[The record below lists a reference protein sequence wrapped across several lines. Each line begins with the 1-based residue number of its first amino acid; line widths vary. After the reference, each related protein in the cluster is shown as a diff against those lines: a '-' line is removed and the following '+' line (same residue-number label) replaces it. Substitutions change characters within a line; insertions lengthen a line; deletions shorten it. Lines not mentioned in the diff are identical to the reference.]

1 MSSAA
6 QPPFANRS
14 SPLSMSSEPRHSVPW
29 SFRYL
34 QIYNLLSSL
43 AWAIVLGRV
52 VLLVPLVGFE
62 HVHGGAGTW
71 LRWTQTT
78 AGLEVL
84 HALTGQFLSSSSSSS
99 SSSSQSNSLPHNE
112 TANRGVVARRIDMCR
127 PRSLFPRHDGHTGSV
142 AVLARVVH
150 RPSFP

>member
-1 MSSAA
+1 MTSAA
-6 QPPFANRS
+6 QRPFAYRS
-14 SPLSMSSEPRHSVPW
+14 SGVSMSSEPRHTVPW
-29 SFRYL
+29 SIRYL

-43 AWAIVLGRV
+43 AWVILLGRV

-84 HALTGQFLSSSSSSS
+84 HSLTGQFLSSSSS
-99 SSSSQSNSLPHNE
+99 
-112 TANRGVVARRIDMCR
+112 
-127 PRSLFPRHDGHTGSV
+127 
-142 AVLARVVH
+142 
-150 RPSFP
+150 